1 MWAGVIVSLLAL
13 AQVPDASAPVDH
25 AHGVALYRQ
34 REYVKASES
43 LRRALDSEKPGTA
56 PYRETL
62 LLLAQSYYLN
72 AKVGEAIPLLE
83 KLMQEGVRSV
93 ELQYMLGNAYIQNRE
108 PAKAVRAFAEMFGVA
123 PESAAAHL
131 VTAQMMVRQE
141 FEEFAEKELQ
151 RALELDPR
159 LPEANYLLAQLAI
172 FRSQVERGIALL
184 QNEIAINP
192 NFAMAYYRLGD
203 AYTRREEWD
212 NAIPQLQRSV
222 WLNPNYSGPYILLG
236 KCYQKKN
243 ELSNAEGLLRQAIRL
258 DPQNYSAHYL
268 LGQTLMQEGK
278 ADEGRK
284 LLERSRELREPT
296 LQRSTAR
303 P

>member
-1 MWAGVIVSLLAL
+1 MWASVVLLFCAL
-13 AQVPDASAPVDH
+13 AQAPDARVSPDH
-25 AHGVALYRQ
+25 AQGVALYRQ
-34 REYVKASES
+34 REYAKAAEL
-43 LRRALDSEKPGTA
+43 LRRALDSEKPGTT

-62 LLLAQSYYLN
+62 LLLAQSYYLT
-72 AKVGEAIPLLE
+72 AKVSEAIPLLE
-83 KLMQEGVRSV
+83 KAMQEGVRGV
-93 ELQYMLGNAYIQNRE
+93 EVQYMLGNAYIQNRQ
-108 PAKAVRAFAEMFGVA
+108 PDKAVRAFAEMFGFA

-151 RALELDPR
+151 RALEIDPR

-172 FRSQVERGIALL
+172 FRSQIDKAVALL
-184 QNEIAINP
+184 EKEISINP

-212 NAIPQLQRSV
+212 SAIPQLQRSV
-222 WLNPNYSGPYILLG
+222 WLNPNYSAPYILLG

-243 ELSNAEGLLRQAIRL
+243 ELSNAEGMLRQAIRL

-268 LGQTLMQEGK
+268 LGQTLIQEGK
-278 ADEGRK
+278 TEEGRK